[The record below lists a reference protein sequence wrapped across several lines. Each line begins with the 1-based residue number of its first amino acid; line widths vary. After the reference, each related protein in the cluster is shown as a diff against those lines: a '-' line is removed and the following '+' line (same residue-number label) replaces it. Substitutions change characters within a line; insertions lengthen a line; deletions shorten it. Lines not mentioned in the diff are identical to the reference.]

1 MAEYD
6 CGMVKTPLN
15 VDLMRLRQFL
25 KALESDVQITL
36 ADVDLGSH
44 EIETLKRE
52 IAEIEGVL
60 NGSPN
65 HGSRAFLFRI
75 PIDYGTHHVHS
86 A

>member
-15 VDLMRLRQFL
+15 VDLMRLSQFL
-25 KALESDVQITL
+25 KTLESDAKITL
-36 ADVDLGSH
+36 ADIDLGSR
-44 EIETLKRE
+44 EIEILKRE

-60 NGSPN
+60 NGSPD

-75 PIDYGTHHVHS
+75 PINYGTHRVHR